1 MTVVFA
7 SAGEMFRAILFGPF
21 IFARGCLVGLFHLN
35 GSFRSLRQMKA
46 TKAGREALVIANGPS
61 AAKLDPTKVA
71 NEMARGLEVFAV
83 NLFPESKFA
92 RYFDPTYFVLSDPKH
107 DPTALTEDSTKIWRY
122 LHSRPQICTFVPHN
136 WSKSLPFQSERFRF
150 FNDFAAPLFGGRVS
164 PIWPRGFT
172 GLTAYKALAIAG
184 WLGYE
189 KIYIIGFDN
198 SYYLNFEVNQRGQLE
213 HKGARHF
220 FAEPP
225 PDSAAD
231 NEYPGGMGDVLIDC
245 GIAIND
251 LHKFFRGFP
260 ITNLDVAS
268 NSSAF
273 EKTFE
278 TRLLL
283 NGDSLSA

>member
-1 MTVVFA
+1 MSVVFA
-7 SAGEMFRAILFGPF
+7 SAGQVFRAILFGPF
-21 IFARGCLVGLFHLN
+21 IYARGCLVGLFRLN
-35 GSFRSLRQMKA
+35 GSFRSLREMKG
-46 TKAGREALVIANGPS
+46 TKAGQEALVIANGPS

-71 NEMARGLEVFAV
+71 IEIAKGLEVFAV

-92 RYFDPTYFVLSDPKH
+92 MHFDPTYFVLSDPKH
-107 DPTALTEDSTKIWRY
+107 VPTAVTEDSEKIWRY
-122 LHSRPQICTFVPHN
+122 LQSRPKISTFVPHN
-136 WSKSLPFQSERFRF
+136 WIKSLPFQSERFRF
-150 FNDFAAPLFGGRVS
+150 FNDFAAPLFGGGVS

-172 GLTAYKALAIAG
+172 GLTAYKALAIAA
-184 WLGYE
+184 WLGYS

-220 FAEPP
+220 FEEPP
-225 PDSAAD
+225 PDSSAHT
-231 NEYPGGMGDVLIDC
+231 EYPGGMGDVLIDC

-251 LHKFFRGFP
+251 LHKFFRRFP
-260 ITNLDVAS
+260 IINLDVAS

-278 TRLLL
+278 NRLLL
-283 NGDSLSA
+283 TGDSLSN